1 MSSAQQQKTSSG
13 LITMIHKS
21 RQIILQ
27 LLRSQQYDTSEYENF
42 GVNEVHAMYTNKDVP
57 KQLDMIMSTKQVL
70 SKKKDCLC
78 EISFRKNTAY

>member
-21 RQIILQ
+21 RKTILE
-27 LLRSQQYDTSEYENF
+27 LLREQKYDTSEYENF

-57 KQLDMIMSTKQVL
+57 KQLDMILTTKDAPLKQ
-70 SKKKDCLC
+70 
-78 EISFRKNTAY
+78 KNVCFH